1 MHAIVVGGGGATREL
16 LRRLGE
22 AWDVTVIE
30 SSEKRLNEIE
40 EAKGI
45 RTVHGD
51 GTSRLILQRTGLDE
65 ADAVVAASN
74 DDEVNLEVCRLALEA
89 GVLRVVAVAVDP
101 ERLSS
106 YRQMGVTA
114 FSPDSLVS
122 RRVELTLEHRRYSS
136 MAFAEGRAEA
146 IEFHLG
152 HDAPVVGKAL
162 KEFHADHWIIGA
174 ILRKEE
180 LIIPHGDTVLQE
192 GDRVTVVGLGA
203 HFPEI
208 VRAFTSGEA
217 RFPLDFGKQAAV
229 ILEIEEDLSGP
240 VAEAAHFVRNSAADS
255 LVLVHRDP
263 ESVQNSDMASGIT
276 SLLERAADVTE
287 GVEVRHLPVRSSL
300 SRVFPDLCKR
310 ESIGILVLRAPRDG
324 LILGK
329 LRTHRIILLARRT
342 NVPVLIARGTYP
354 YKSIM
359 VPARRTPSGLA
370 AERAAIDL
378 ARYMGADVTGMAVVD
393 PTFIAG
399 TGTPWKARKDIGW
412 LKQEA
417 AIQQVTVRG
426 KIQRGNPV
434 RSFLEAGA
442 AADLVV
448 LGAGEGAG
456 RRFGVAITTHIARR
470 SPKSVLLVPVRE

>member
-1 MHAIVVGGGGATREL
+1 MKAIVVGAGGATREL
-16 LRRLGE
+16 LRMLGE
-22 AWDVTVIE
+22 SWDVTVIE
-30 SSEKRLNEIE
+30 SSEKRLNDIKEI
-40 EAKGI
+40 KGI
-45 RTVHGD
+45 QTVHGD
-51 GTSRLILQRTGLDE
+51 GTSRLTLQRSGLGD

-74 DDEVNLEVCRLALEA
+74 DDEVNLEVCRLALQA
-89 GVLRVVAVAVDP
+89 GVLRVVAVAVHP
-101 ERLSS
+101 ERLQS
-106 YRQMGVTA
+106 YRQLGVTA

-122 RRVELTLEHRRYSS
+122 RRVELSLEHRRYSS
-136 MAFAEGRAEA
+136 MAFADGRAEA

-208 VRAFTSGEA
+208 VRTFTSGEA
-217 RFPLDFGKQAAV
+217 RFPLDFGKQVAV
-229 ILEIEEDLSGP
+229 ILELEEDLAGP
-240 VAEAAHFVRNSAADS
+240 VAEAVHFVHNSAADS
-255 LVLVHRDP
+255 LLLVHRDP
-263 ESVQNSDMASGIT
+263 DSIQSSEMASNINT
-276 SLLERAADVTE
+276 LIERASVAAD
-287 GVEVRHLPVRSSL
+287 GVEVRHLSVKTSP
-300 SRVFPDLCKR
+300 SRIFPDLCKR
-310 ESIGILVLRAPRDG
+310 ESVGVLVFRAPRDG
-324 LILGK
+324 PILGK
-329 LRTHRIILLARRT
+329 LRTHKLTLLARRA

-354 YKSIM
+354 YKNII
-359 VPARRTPSGLA
+359 VPARQTPSGIA

-378 ARYMGADVTGMAVVD
+378 ARYMHADVTGMAIVD

-417 AIQQVTVRG
+417 AIQHVTIRG

-442 AADLVV
+442 AADLLV
-448 LGAGEGAG
+448 LGVGEGAG

>member
-1 MHAIVVGGGGATREL
+1 MKAIVVGAGGATREL

-30 SSEKRLNEIE
+30 SSEKRLNNIREIN
-40 EAKGI
+40 G
-45 RTVHGD
+45 VQPVQGD
-51 GTSRLILQRTGLDE
+51 GTSRLTLQRSGLDE

-74 DDEVNLEVCRLALEA
+74 DDDVNLEVCRLALEA
-89 GVLRVVAVAVDP
+89 GILRVVAIAVDP
-101 ERLSS
+101 ERLPS

-122 RRVELTLEHRRYSS
+122 RRVELSLEHRRYSS

-152 HDAPVVGKAL
+152 HDSPVVGKAL
-162 KEFHADHWIIGA
+162 KEFHAEHWIIGA

-203 HFPEI
+203 HFSEI
-208 VRAFTSGEA
+208 VRTFTSGEA
-217 RFPLDFGKQAAV
+217 RFPLDFGKQVAV
-229 ILEIEEDLSGP
+229 ILQNEEDLTGP
-240 VAEAAHFVRNSAADS
+240 VAEAVHFVRNTAADS
-255 LVLVHRDP
+255 LLLVHQDP
-263 ESVQNSDMASGIT
+263 ESIHSGETASNIN
-276 SLLERAADVTE
+276 SLLERATDATE
-287 GVEVRHLPVRSSL
+287 GVELRHLPVKTSL
-300 SRVFPDLCKR
+300 SRIFPDLCKR
-310 ESIGILVLRAPRDG
+310 ESIGVLATRAPRDG
-324 LILGK
+324 AFLGK
-329 LRTHRIILLARRT
+329 LRTHKLILLARRA

-354 YKSIM
+354 YKNII

-378 ARYMGADVTGMAVVD
+378 ARFMHADVTGMAIVD

-417 AIQQVTVRG
+417 AIQHVTVRG

-434 RSFLEAGA
+434 RSFLKAAA
-442 AADLVV
+442 AADLLV
-448 LGAGEGAG
+448 LGVGEGAV

-470 SPKSVLLVPVRE
+470 SQKSVLLVPIRE

>member
-1 MHAIVVGGGGATREL
+1 MKAIVVGAGGATREL

-22 AWDVTVIE
+22 SWDVTVIE
-30 SSEKRLNEIE
+30 SSEKRLNNIKEI
-40 EAKGI
+40 KGI
-45 RTVHGD
+45 QAIHGD
-51 GTSRLILQRTGLDE
+51 GTSRLILQRSGLEE

-74 DDEVNLEVCRLALEA
+74 DDAVNLEVCRLALEA
-89 GVLRVVAVAVDP
+89 GILRVVAIALHP
-101 ERLSS
+101 EMLQS
-106 YRQMGVTA
+106 YRQLGVTA

-122 RRVELTLEHRRYSS
+122 RRVELSLEHRRYSS
-136 MAFAEGRAEA
+136 MAFADGRAEA

-162 KEFHADHWIIGA
+162 KELYADHWIIGA

-192 GDRVTVVGLGA
+192 GDRVTVVGRGV

-208 VRAFTSGEA
+208 VRTFTSGEA
-217 RFPLDFGKQAAV
+217 RFPLDFGKQVAV
-229 ILEIEEDLSGP
+229 ILEIEEDLAGQ

-255 LVLVHRDP
+255 LLLVHRDP
-263 ESVQNSDMASGIT
+263 ESIHSSEAASNINT
-276 SLLERAADVTE
+276 LLERASTAAG
-287 GVEVRHLPVRSSL
+287 GVEVRNLPVKTIP
-300 SRVFPDLCKR
+300 SRTFPDLCKH
-310 ESIGILVLRAPRDG
+310 ESVGILVLRTPPDG

-329 LRTHRIILLARRT
+329 LRTHRLIQLARRA
-342 NVPVLIARGTYP
+342 NVPILIARGTYP
-354 YKSIM
+354 YKSII
-359 VPARRTPSGLA
+359 VPARQTPSGLA

-378 ARYMGADVTGMAVVD
+378 ARYMHADVTGMAIVD

-399 TGTPWKARKDIGW
+399 TGAPWKARKDIGW

-417 AIQQVTVRG
+417 AIQHVTVRG

-434 RSFLEAGA
+434 RSFLEAA
-442 AADLVV
+442 EAADLLV
-448 LGAGEGAG
+448 LGVGEGAA